1 MSLSCFSRCRPSD
14 NRYLIFSSSLMLRVV
29 SNSRRTSCRTS
40 AAAAKL
46 LIIHHTV
53 FSGQMMKRTRVDE
66 PTALLWRE
74 TRYLSNEL
82 SIERH
87 NLGFIYEGLK
97 GQFGSAHRRR

>member
-1 MSLSCFSRCRPSD
+1 MSPSCFSRCRPSD
-14 NRYLIFSSSLMLRVV
+14 NKYLIFSSSLMLRVV

-46 LIIHHTV
+46 LIMR
-53 FSGQMMKRTRVDE
+53 FFQGRLWKG
-66 PTALLWRE
+66 PTALLLRE

-87 NLGFIYEGLK
+87 DLGFIYEGLK
-97 GQFGSAHRRR
+97 GQFGSAHRRARCR